1 MKRMFNHIAKR
12 YRKNTTGNVAVMFGA
27 SAFFLV
33 GGLTLGV
40 DLTNAYFAKQRLQ
53 QTTDAVA
60 LLAAKDKSLDTD
72 AKLQAAAQALY
83 DASYPN
89 ETGVRIVIENIRRD
103 GDQVIIDATNNID
116 TFFGGIFDTANLD
129 VAVTSTATFT
139 QRSIDVALVLDTTG
153 SMGGRIQGDP
163 SGIIKIDS
171 LKTAANGLV
180 DTLEGS
186 GASEV
191 RLSIVPFGQYVNV
204 GQTHAGAQW
213 LDLDNNLEASW
224 TGCVGSR
231 LNGFDETS
239 TAAGGQIPA
248 AVGATCGSAVQP
260 LTDNFNALR
269 RSVNNLTARG
279 LTYVP
284 SGITWGWRTLEG
296 ELPTQV
302 ADAPNDTVHKKV
314 MVIMTDGQNTRSK
327 SGLAHNGRSLANANR
342 KTADLCNRVKGDN
355 IEVYTIGYSLTNQE
369 TIRLMQN
376 CASDADNY
384 FDARTAADLN
394 RAFQAIGSELDV
406 LRISS

>member
-1 MKRMFNHIAKR
+1 MFKTIAKK
-12 YRKNTTGNVAVMFGA
+12 YRKNTSGNVAVMFGA
-27 SAFFLV
+27 AAFVLV
-33 GGLTLGV
+33 GGLALGV
-40 DLTNAYFAKQRLQ
+40 DVTNAYYAEQRLQ

-72 AKLQAAAQALY
+72 EKLQAAAQALY
-83 DASYPN
+83 DATYPGQ
-89 ETGVRIVIENIRRD
+89 TGVRIEIDNIRRD

-116 TFFGGIFDTANLD
+116 TYFGGIFNRRTLD
-129 VAVTSTATFT
+129 IGVTSTATFT

-153 SMGGRIQGDP
+153 SMGQRVAGDP
-163 SGIIKIDS
+163 SGVTKIQS

-186 GASEV
+186 GASKV
-191 RLSIVPFGQYVNV
+191 RLSVVPFAQYVNV
-204 GQTHAGAQW
+204 GQTHARAQW
-213 LDLDNNLEASW
+213 LDLDNNLETQW

-231 LNGFDETS
+231 VNGFDETS
-239 TAAGGQIPA
+239 TSAGGPIPA
-248 AVGATCGSAVQP
+248 AVGATCGSALQP
-260 LTDNFNALR
+260 MTDDYNALQT
-269 RSVNNLTARG
+269 SINNLTARG
-279 LTYVP
+279 LTYIP

-314 MVIMTDGQNTRSK
+314 MVIMTDGENTRSK

-342 KTADLCNRVKGDN
+342 KTADLCNSVKGDD

-369 TIRLMQN
+369 TIRLMQD